1 MKQGLVLVEGQTE
14 ERVVDECLRP
24 YLEARGL
31 VLVPSIVATKRTI
44 GAAHH
49 KGGVQS
55 YGQVTRDLQR
65 LLGNKGAS
73 VVTTLLDYYALPT
86 DFPGMADR
94 PAQRATRSGVEH
106 VEAAWATEVG
116 DRRFI
121 PHIVLHELEAWVFAD
136 PSRLA
141 PKMFNDDETAVA
153 AITEIARKHSTPED
167 IDDGR
172 DTAPSKRLE
181 RAFPPYQK
189 TLHGVEA
196 LKAIGVEGIC
206 RACPHAA
213 AWLDRLVAV
222 AQAPSPAPI
231 DQR

>member
-14 ERVVDECLRP
+14 ERVVDELLRP
-24 YLEARGL
+24 YFEARGL
-31 VLVPSIVATKRTI
+31 VLKPRVVVTSRPI

-49 KGGVQS
+49 KGGVRS
-55 YGQVTRDLQR
+55 YGQVQGDLRR
-65 LLGNKGAS
+65 LLGNTGAS
-73 VVTTLLDYYALPT
+73 VVTTLFDYYALPA

-94 PAQRATRSGVEH
+94 HAQRAPRSRVEH
-106 VEAAWATEVG
+106 VEAAWAAEVC

-136 PSRLA
+136 PTRLA
-141 PKMFNDDETAVA
+141 PNMFKDDETAVA
-153 AITEIARKHSTPED
+153 AIAAIARKHATPED
-167 IDDGR
+167 IDDGP
-172 DTAPSKRLE
+172 DTAPSKRLL

-189 TLHGVEA
+189 TSHGVDA
-196 LKAIGVEGIC
+196 LKAIAVEGIC

-222 AQAPSPAPI
+222 AQAPSP
-231 DQR
+231 

>member
-14 ERVVDECLRP
+14 ERFVNECLRP
-24 YLEARGL
+24 YLEEKEL
-31 VLVPSIVATKRTI
+31 VLVPTKVTTSRPI

-49 KGGVQS
+49 KGGVTS
-55 YGQVTRDLQR
+55 YGKVRGDLRR

-73 VVTTLLDYYALPT
+73 VVTTLLDYYALPM
-86 DFPGMADR
+86 DLGMADR
-94 PAQRATRSGVEH
+94 STRPAPRSRVEH
-106 VEAAWATEVG
+106 VEAAWATEVR
-116 DRRFI
+116 DRRFV

-136 PSRLA
+136 PAQLA
-141 PKMFNDDETAVA
+141 PHMFNDDEAAVA
-153 AITEIARKHSTPED
+153 AIAAIAREHATPED

-172 DTAPSKRLE
+172 DTAPSRRLK
-181 RAFPPYQK
+181 RAFRPYQK

-213 AWLDRLVAV
+213 AWLDLLVAV
-222 AQAPSPAPI
+222 AHAPSP
-231 DQR
+231 

>member
-1 MKQGLVLVEGQTE
+1 MKQGQVLVEGQSE

-24 YLEARGL
+24 YFEARGL
-31 VLVPSIVATKRTI
+31 VLVPKLVGTKRTI

-55 YGQVTRDLQR
+55 YGRVKRDLQR
-65 LLGNKGAS
+65 LLGNTGVS
-73 VVTTLLDYYALPT
+73 VVTTLLDYYALPA

-94 PAQRATRSGVEH
+94 LARPAPRSRVEH
-106 VEAAWATEVG
+106 VEAAWAIEVR

-136 PSRLA
+136 PSRLT

-153 AITEIARKHSTPED
+153 AIAAIARNHSTPED

-181 RAFPPYQK
+181 RVFPPYQK

-196 LKAIGVEGIC
+196 LNAIGVEGIR

-213 AWLDRLVAV
+213 AWVDRLVAV
-222 AQAPSPAPI
+222 AEAPSP
-231 DQR
+231 

>member
-14 ERVVDECLRP
+14 ERVVNHCLRP

-31 VLVPSIVATKRTI
+31 VLVPKIVATKRTI

-49 KGGVQS
+49 KGGVMS
-55 YGQVTRDLQR
+55 YRQVQGDLQR
-65 LLGNKGAS
+65 LLGNTGAS
-73 VVTTLLDYYALPT
+73 VVTTLFDYYRLPT
-86 DFPGMADR
+86 NFPGMANR
-94 PAQRATRSGVEH
+94 PAQRTPRSGVEH
-106 VEAAWATEVG
+106 VEAAWKTEVR

-136 PSRLA
+136 PARLT
-141 PKMFNDDETAVA
+141 PEMFNDDETAVA
-153 AITEIARKHSTPED
+153 AIAEIARQHAPED
-167 IDDGR
+167 IDDGW

-181 RAFPPYQK
+181 RAFRPYQK

-206 RACPHAA
+206 RVCPHAA
-213 AWLDRLVAV
+213 AWLDQLVAV
-222 AQAPSPAPI
+222 AQAPSP
-231 DQR
+231 